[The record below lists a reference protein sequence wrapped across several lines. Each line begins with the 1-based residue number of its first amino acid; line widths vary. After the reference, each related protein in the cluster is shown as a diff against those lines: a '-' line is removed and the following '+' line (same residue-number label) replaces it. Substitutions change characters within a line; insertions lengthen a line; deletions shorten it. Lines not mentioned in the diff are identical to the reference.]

1 MFVVT
6 QLNVVP
12 HLRLWVLVDS
22 ETSLPL
28 LFPLRF
34 LIDRLSLR
42 SASTQATALQS
53 LKFFYDFWFKKYGV
67 TFCFSFH
74 QSGHNPLIAIEELE
88 SFYHYLESG
97 NSNVPKLRIVN
108 HHKPATHSCTNV
120 RHVHAVIRFIT
131 YMINTYISPRYM
143 DESPKELS
151 RLSSRLTNRVS
162 MLRDEF
168 QTGKI
173 KNSHKQ
179 FRSLTAEMVR
189 IFYEVIRPSSS
200 SQINQLNPFPI
211 GEIQFRN
218 YLICRLLL
226 NYGLRVSEVLL
237 LEINSIKTNIRG
249 DQFSIIVSSVEDDV
263 KDPRKR
269 LPALK
274 NTWASR
280 VLALERHD
288 YQHLIVYIN
297 KIRHSVKHDFLFT
310 STKNKLSPLSYH
322 SVYSLFAR
330 IDKTLNDK
338 YSKYKRADYFDS
350 VDNIT
355 PHITR
360 HTWAYLTLQR
370 IYCEKYH
377 KIKHDSRLS
386 GVDFSIAG
394 LMNEAKDELR
404 ILGGWSHDSNMPDL
418 YARRFLSERANLANI
433 NRIIMDMSED
443 NIFEITDKIFTEIN
457 T

>member
-1 MFVVT
+1 MMFVVT

-143 DESPKELS
+143 DGSPKELS

-263 KDPRKR
+263 KDPRRRNQDIGTAFCFRTKKTETGEPLMRGKELDTRIEHELQLMLVEGFDKSPISAKALHTR
-269 LPALK
+269 LKEKGIL
-274 NTWASR
+274 NGGLSTLR
-280 VLALERHD
+280 CLDLMM
-288 YQHLIVYIN
+288 QG
-297 KIRHSVKHDFLFT
+297 DF
-310 STKNKLSPLSYH
+310 
-322 SVYSLFAR
+322 
-330 IDKTLNDK
+330 
-338 YSKYKRADYFDS
+338 
-350 VDNIT
+350 
-355 PHITR
+355 
-360 HTWAYLTLQR
+360 
-370 IYCEKYH
+370 
-377 KIKHDSRLS
+377 
-386 GVDFSIAG
+386 
-394 LMNEAKDELR
+394 
-404 ILGGWSHDSNMPDL
+404 
-418 YARRFLSERANLANI
+418 
-433 NRIIMDMSED
+433 
-443 NIFEITDKIFTEIN
+443 
-457 T
+457 